1 MMTFGYVIMDVALDL
16 ELIPSSIIAVAIA
29 IVIKV
34 FLFSV
39 NYARS
44 EYLQFEDDEYYYY
57 VKAIPKVSVAVREKT
72 VKKINAHQNSTDK
85 ETEDEKND
93 VAGIENL
100 VDQIKPVD
108 IEESEIQKIIEEE
121 LKK

>member
-1 MMTFGYVIMDVALDL
+1 MLDILDL

-39 NYARS
+39 SYARS

-57 VKAIPKVSVAVREKT
+57 VKAVPKVSVAVREKT
-72 VKKINAHQNSTDK
+72 VKKINAHQNSADK
-85 ETEDEKND
+85 ETESK
-93 VAGIENL
+93 IHR
-100 VDQIKPVD
+100 
-108 IEESEIQKIIEEE
+108 IQWNSKLIYQQR
-121 LKK
+121 KMRFCS